1 MSRNDTPKQLL
12 HLVEGRSLLA
22 IAAARIEHLVPAANR
37 YVCAAE
43 RYRAAIQREI
53 PWLDDAHMLGEPAA
67 RDTVNAVAFAA
78 MAIAAR
84 DPDGVFAVLTSD
96 HLLEPQAEFERAM
109 ETGFRLVEADPR
121 RLVTFAITPT
131 FPATGYGYVERGDAI
146 AGFDGAFLSKRF
158 VEKPPLERAQEFVAN
173 PAFGWNSG
181 MFVFHARTVLDA
193 LERFKPETAAGMR
206 EIAAAWGKD
215 GSGANGAP
223 GTGAAGG
230 AGRSGASANHAGT
243 DHARATLDR
252 VYPTLPRISVDH
264 ALMEP
269 ASRDASLV
277 VCVVPMDIKWKDV
290 GSWTSY
296 GETLA
301 ADASGNRTNARAVN
315 MDSARV
321 LSVSD
326 DPKHTIATIGL
337 RDVIIVR
344 TKDATLVV
352 RADLAEKVKDIAGL
366 VPEDTR

>member
-12 HLVEGRSLLA
+12 HLFDGRSLLA
-22 IAAARIEHLVPAANR
+22 IAAARIEHLVPAPNR

-78 MAIAAR
+78 VAIAAR

-121 RLVTFAITPT
+121 RLVTFAIKPT
-131 FPATGYGYVERGDAI
+131 FAATGYGYVERGDAI
-146 AGFDGAFLSKRF
+146 AGFDGTFLSKRF

-206 EIAAAWGKD
+206 EVAAAWGKE
-215 GSGANGAP
+215 G
-223 GTGAAGG
+223 AGG
-230 AGRSGASANHAGT
+230 N
-243 DHARATLDR
+243 ARATLDR

-321 LSVSD
+321 LLVSD
-326 DPKHTIATIGL
+326 DPQHTIATIGL
-337 RDVIIVR
+337 SDVIIVR